1 MQAWTNGRLHPLCH
15 RVMMTG
21 DEARYSA
28 GLFSFPKAGYIVKA
42 PEELVDQQHP
52 LLFKP
57 FDYLEFMRFFSSE
70 VGRKAGIAA
79 FKIYCGIA
87 D

>member
-1 MQAWTNGRLHPLCH
+1 MQAWTNGRLRPVCH

-21 DEARYSA
+21 NEARYSA
-28 GLFSFPKAGYIVKA
+28 GFFSFPKAKA

-52 LLFKP
+52 LLFNP

-70 VGRKAGIAA
+70 AGQKAGNDA
-79 FKIYCGIA
+79 FKIYCGVA